1 MKHTVKLFLV
11 IVLFCATA
19 FADGDGN
26 MGNGGKTCTSNC
38 LAANQTATTTGNDDE
53 NSSSN
58 SVIKFI
64 QEYLVSIFG

>member
-26 MGNGGKTCTSNC
+26 MGSGGRTCTSNC
-38 LAANQTATTTGNDDE
+38 PTPVQSTVLPE
-53 NSSSN
+53 NEKETDSSDSM
-58 SVIKFI
+58 IKFI